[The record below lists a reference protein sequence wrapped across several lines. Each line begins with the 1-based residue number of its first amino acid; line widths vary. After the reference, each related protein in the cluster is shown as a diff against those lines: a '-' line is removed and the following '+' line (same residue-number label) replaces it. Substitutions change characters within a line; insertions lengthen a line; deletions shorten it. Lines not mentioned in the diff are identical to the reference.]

1 MLASIPRPAY
11 GPPKI
16 NGVHGIMALHRNFI
30 NGEWLEGKGVRE
42 NLNPSDLTD
51 IVGEYAQ
58 ADKAQTEAAI
68 AAAKAAQPAWAAA
81 TPQVRADAL
90 EFIGTELLARKDEIG
105 RLLSREEGKPLSNG
119 IAETMRAA
127 QIFKFFAQETLRV
140 EGVAVSSIRP
150 GVDVLITREAVGVV
164 GLICPWN
171 FPIAIPAWK
180 MAPALA
186 FGNAVVFKP
195 ADLVPG
201 SAWALSEIIS
211 RSGIPKGV
219 FNLVMGRGSV
229 VGQTMLD
236 SADVNA
242 ISFTGSVET
251 GGKVAMACA
260 SRGAK
265 FQLEMG
271 GKNPLVVL
279 DDANLDL
286 AVAAALDGAFYQT
299 GQRCTASSRLIV
311 QSKVHDAFVERMV
324 EGMKKLKVD
333 NALADGTVI
342 GPVVDEAQMAQD
354 ERYIQIARDEGGQLA
369 WGGERLNRDTKGYYL
384 SPALIVGTKND
395 MRINREEVFGPV
407 ASVIKVD
414 SYDEA
419 LSVANDT
426 AFGLSSGIITTSLKY
441 ATDFRKKSAAGMVM
455 INLATAGVDYHVP
468 FGGRKGSSYGA
479 REQGR
484 HAVDFYTAIK
494 TAYTLA

>member
-1 MLASIPRPAY
+1 
-11 GPPKI
+11 
-16 NGVHGIMALHRNFI
+16 MALHRNFI

-42 NLNPSDLTD
+42 NINPSDLTD

-236 SADVNA
+236 SRDVNA

-311 QSKVHDAFVERMV
+311 QAKVHDAFVERMV

-369 WGGERLNRDTKGYYL
+369 WGGERLNRDTKGFYL
-384 SPALIVGTKND
+384 SPALFVGTKND

-455 INLATAGVDYHVP
+455 VNLATAGVDYHVP

-494 TAYTLA
+494 TAYTQA